1 MERQSVTLGIVA
13 WHGRVKE
20 FDYFKAW
27 LLFFLIATIGA
38 GLAGLIVG
46 SVLAAFLGAAG
57 MPTAQMTRV
66 LQIVGFL
73 IGIPISY
80 GTFRAVI
87 GKYLLSKLW
96 EDDDFHGE

>member
-1 MERQSVTLGIVA
+1 MKQL
-13 WHGRVKE
+13 KE
-20 FDYFKAW
+20 SDYFRAW
-27 LLFFLIATIGA
+27 LPFFLIATIGA

-57 MPTAQMTRV
+57 MPIAQMTRV

-87 GKYLLSKLW
+87 GKYLLPKLW
-96 EDDDFHGE
+96 EDDHFHRE